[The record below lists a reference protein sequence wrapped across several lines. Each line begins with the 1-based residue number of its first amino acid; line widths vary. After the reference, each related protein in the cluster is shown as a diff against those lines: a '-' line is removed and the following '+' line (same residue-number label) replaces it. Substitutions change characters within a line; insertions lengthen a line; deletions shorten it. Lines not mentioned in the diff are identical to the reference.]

1 MAEDAADPAAEEIQ
15 QKDQVPEDL
24 NLLHF
29 LGREEL
35 SDCSIRLPASGALPA
50 QEVKCHRLA
59 LCSTSGYCFQKF
71 LAPDAP
77 SSLDLP
83 ELPDDAELRRQMPL
97 QSLFQLVLRFAYG
110 GQKWEALEAL
120 VTPESCPG
128 LYALAKL
135 LDARALVMAVDEAMD
150 LNAGTAPK
158 LLYVASQLK
167 DQADFQS
174 ALDRSMEVVRDGF
187 GALCLSPHM
196 GLLAKLP
203 VSLLVRLLEQ
213 DALNVPQ
220 EENVLRFVRH
230 VLWRRLLRE
239 EKLLTLSGGL
249 EGLESE
255 GLQLRWE
262 SMAAED
268 ADGLSPAVD
277 RYSASEV
284 APEGSADIPELSHRM
299 PAESGTSITLTA
311 LKGEEVLFAAKLP
324 INLEE
329 PAAEDLRQE
338 AFLDGKSVTIRY
350 KYTLSEAPPEDLPE
364 APAAPAAPSGAEGAE
379 DPPEA
384 AEESTK
390 PDAALNAEETKRLLG
405 VVRFGQLD
413 HQQLL
418 LAVKDPVLEKAGA
431 QPHLLGALSARLA
444 VYEAAEAAE
453 TAAPCARPSTRGQP
467 APQAPQAPQAPTATA
482 PVEPPTAPPQE
493 GGPVLLRGSM
503 GATLFPCTC
512 GEGRMQ
518 LRQAEGRFVA
528 RCNRLA
534 SCGQAFWLPSSVVAA
549 AVDGHCAVCALRLG
563 AEVRTLTVR
572 LGRDQ
577 CRALRKLPSG
587 VDTLRGM
594 CIAGCHDMLSILG

>member
-1 MAEDAADPAAEEIQ
+1 
-15 QKDQVPEDL
+15 
-24 NLLHF
+24 
-29 LGREEL
+29 
-35 SDCSIRLPASGALPA
+35 
-50 QEVKCHRLA
+50 
-59 LCSTSGYCFQKF
+59 
-71 LAPDAP
+71 
-77 SSLDLP
+77 
-83 ELPDDAELRRQMPL
+83 
-97 QSLFQLVLRFAYG
+97 
-110 GQKWEALEAL
+110 
-120 VTPESCPG
+120 
-128 LYALAKL
+128 
-135 LDARALVMAVDEAMD
+135 
-150 LNAGTAPK
+150 
-158 LLYVASQLK
+158 
-167 DQADFQS
+167 
-174 ALDRSMEVVRDGF
+174 
-187 GALCLSPHM
+187 
-196 GLLAKLP
+196 

-262 SMAAED
+262 SMAED
-268 ADGLSPAVD
+268 GHGSDGSYGSPAVD
-277 RYSASEV
+277 RYSASAA
-284 APEGSADIPELSHRM
+284 APEGSADIPELSHRI
-299 PAESGTSITLTA
+299 PAESGTTISLTA

-338 AFLDGKSVTIRY
+338 AFLQDGKSVTICY
-350 KYTLSEAPPEDLPE
+350 KYTLSEAPAED
-364 APAAPAAPSGAEGAE
+364 APAAPAAPAAEGAEGAE
-379 DPPEA
+379 G
-384 AEESTK
+384 AEEVKESTK
-390 PDAALNAEETKRLLG
+390 PDAALSAEETKRLLG

-444 VYEAAEAAE
+444 VYEAAEAAA
-453 TAAPCARPSTRGQP
+453 TVSAPSARPSTRGAQP
-467 APQAPQAPQAPTATA
+467 APQATQATEA
-482 PVEPPTAPPQE
+482 VAPPPAAPPVPPEE
-493 GGPVLLRGSM
+493 GSPVLLRGSM

-534 SCGQAFWLPSSVVAA
+534 SCGQAIWLPSCVVAA

>member
-1 MAEDAADPAAEEIQ
+1 M
-15 QKDQVPEDL
+15 PEDL

-35 SDCSIRLPASGALPA
+35 SDCSVRLPASGALPA

-174 ALDRSMEVVRDGF
+174 ALDRSLEVVRDGF
-187 GALCLSPHM
+187 GALCLSPPHM

-249 EGLESE
+249 EGFESLE

-268 ADGLSPAVD
+268 ADSLSPAVD

-299 PAESGTSITLTA
+299 PAEYGTSITLTA

-350 KYTLSEAPPEDLPE
+350 KYTLSEAPPEEPE
-364 APAAPAAPSGAEGAE
+364 APAAAEGAE
-379 DPPEA
+379 EPPEA
-384 AEESTK
+384 AESTK

-444 VYEAAEAAE
+444 VYEAAEAAD
-453 TAAPCARPSTRGQP
+453 TAAQGPARPSTRGQP
-467 APQAPQAPQAPTATA
+467 APAPQAPQAPTA
-482 PVEPPTAPPQE
+482 PVVEPPTAPPQE

-512 GEGRMQ
+512 GEGPMQ